1 MDACGNRLRGPPGD
15 IRSPYQKLC
24 FTPAYATPG
33 DSTFTSCVS
42 SYAAT
47 GSCVANAECARGGQ
61 CRGGACTVP
70 ADAFAP
76 VALSTVTPS
85 QLAVFNA
92 AVNSGASS
100 GKFPVSSCLAMSAAQ
115 SGKNKLQCKHALIET
130 VIDGRR
136 NVMCPIAVA
145 ENINR
150 NCRSA
155 VKSTMQCDRFK
166 ARGDLDGY
174 NKCQQLSRCFQ
185 FDIVLPDGNTIPIA
199 VKANDMC
206 LAAGAAV
213 LQQAA
218 PQCVNGQRTT
228 CATKLPWN

>member
-15 IRSPYQKLC
+15 IRGPYQKLC

-33 DSTFTSCVS
+33 DSTFTNCVS

-76 VALSTVTPS
+76 VAVATITPS

-92 AVNSGASS
+92 ATGSASAGNCFAMSGA
-100 GKFPVSSCLAMSAAQ
+100 A
-115 SGKNKLQCKHALIET
+115 KNKLQCKHPLIET

-155 VKSTMQCDRFK
+155 VKSVMQCDRFK

-174 NKCQQLSRCFQ
+174 NKCRQVAQCFQ
-185 FDIVLPDGNTIPIA
+185 FDVVLPDGNTVPIA

-213 LQQAA
+213 LQQVA
-218 PQCVNGQRTT
+218 PQCVNGQRAT
-228 CATKLPWN
+228 CATKLPWR